1 MWNQRVKNKFLVE
14 TEQIGRWP
22 EAVGQAVGKVDEET
36 KDAKLP
42 STRYTS
48 FGNYCTAW

>member
-1 MWNQRVKNKFLVE
+1 MRNQRVKTKFLVE

-22 EAVGQAVGKVDEET
+22 EAVGKVDEET

-42 STRYTS
+42 GTRHTS
-48 FGNYCTAW
+48 FGNYCTEW